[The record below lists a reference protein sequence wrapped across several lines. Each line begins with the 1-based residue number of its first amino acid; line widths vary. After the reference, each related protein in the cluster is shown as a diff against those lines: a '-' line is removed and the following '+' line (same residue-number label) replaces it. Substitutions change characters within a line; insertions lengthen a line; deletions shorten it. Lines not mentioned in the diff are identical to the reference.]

1 MKEKIKEFLLLIL
14 TASFVLGFAVW
25 RVCKPDDAESLAE
38 RRKLTQAPALT
49 AQNVLSGR
57 FMTDFES
64 YTLDQFPLRS
74 EFRTLKALFA
84 TNVLRQSDN
93 NGLYQERG
101 YLSKLDYPLNE
112 SSVENAAAR
121 FQAVYDA
128 YLSGRK
134 IYLAV
139 VPDKNY
145 YTSASYPKMDY
156 AALTALLAE
165 KMPYAGQIDLTSDLT
180 LESYYRTD
188 PHWKQE
194 ALLPAART
202 ILEAMGGTQQDDYRI
217 IRLDTP
223 FYGSYAGQSALPCSP
238 DELNYLTSGTLEA
251 CRVYDYETDAE
262 IGVYNLPAAQG
273 RDGYEL
279 FLSGSKSL
287 LTIENPNARTQKELV
302 IFRDSYGSSIAPLLV
317 EGYAKI
323 TLVDI
328 RYLAPERLGRFVKF
342 TDQDVLFLY
351 SASVLNN
358 SSALK

>member
-1 MKEKIKEFLLLIL
+1 MKEKIKEFLILIL

-25 RVCKPDDAESLAE
+25 RICKPDDTESLSE

-49 AQNVLSGR
+49 MQNVLSGR

-74 EFRTLKALFA
+74 EFRTVKALFA
-84 TNVLRQSDN
+84 EDILRQSDN
-93 NGLYQERG
+93 NGLYRDGE
-101 YLSKLDYPLNE
+101 YLSKLDFPLNV

-128 YLSGRK
+128 YLSGMK
-134 IYLAV
+134 VYLAV

-145 YTSASYPKMDY
+145 YTSAAYPKMDY

-165 KMPYAGQIDLTSDLT
+165 KMPYARQIDLTSDLT
-180 LESYYRTD
+180 LGSYYRTD

-202 ILEAMGGTQQDDYRI
+202 ILEAMGGTQKDSYRTV
-217 IRLDTP
+217 RLDTP

-238 DELNYLTSGTLEA
+238 DELNYLTSETLEA
-251 CRVYDYETDAE
+251 CRVYDYETDTE
-262 IGVYNLPAAQG
+262 TGVYNLAAAQG

-287 LTIENPNARTQKELV
+287 LRIENPNARTQKELV

-317 EGYAKI
+317 EEYAKV

-328 RYLAPERLGRFVKF
+328 RYLVPERLGQFLTF
-342 TDQDVLFLY
+342 AEQDVLFLY

-358 SSALK
+358 SNALK